1 MKCPVEAEREN
12 NPKTMNKRLPVGFP
26 AGNFIKGFLHAA
38 ANGFGRNDNVYM
50 RKTEKSPVPPKEPD
64 FENTH

>member
-1 MKCPVEAEREN
+1 MKP
-12 NPKTMNKRLPVGFP
+12 RLPVGFP
-26 AGNFIKGFLHAA
+26 AGNFIKRFLHAA
-38 ANGFGRNDNVYM
+38 ASGFGRNDNVYM